1 MQRSSCS
8 SRFGSKAT
16 LQQLKRRIC
25 CPPLRKSTP
34 EPKFWGKPPHTLS
47 ARPPWVVSR
56 VAISRG
62 DDGAEPS
69 SSPSESPS
77 PIGSFL
83 GHFRSL
89 FHVYTDPVM
98 NQRLLVLII
107 GQVGGWVGS
116 LCLFWV
122 GSETLASTRIDR
134 YQKGDKICINFV
146 YRSSL
151 TADIIIM
158 LLFPPKCPSAKLLA
172 DAVQHCDPHT
182 RLLPPDLC
190 PRRARSLQHQH
201 RGGARHRAVPVSA
214 DERHQRGGGGPAG
227 IAGAN

>member
-47 ARPPWVVSR
+47 ARPPWVVSM

-107 GQVGGWVGS
+107 GQVGAGWGGS
-116 LCLFWV
+116 LCMSWT
-122 GSETLASTRIDR
+122 GSEISASARIPGR
-134 YQKGDKICINFV
+134 YHNGNEICVI
-146 YRSSL
+146 
-151 TADIIIM
+151 
-158 LLFPPKCPSAKLLA
+158 
-172 DAVQHCDPHT
+172 AV
-182 RLLPPDLC
+182 
-190 PRRARSLQHQH
+190 
-201 RGGARHRAVPVSA
+201 
-214 DERHQRGGGGPAG
+214 
-227 IAGAN
+227 